1 VNARVVWVCGRVSV
15 LCAYV
20 CACVRV
26 CVWSCVRVCVC
37 TPVCY
42 TCIMCLCVYTYC
54 THSLIH
60 THTHTQATGAIA
72 EQIKKDFGSY
82 DEFKKQFET

>member
-26 CVWSCVRVCVC
+26 CVCTCVRVVLCAGVRVYACVLYLYNVF
-37 TPVCY
+37 VCIY
-42 TCIMCLCVYTYC
+42 IL
-54 THSLIH
+54 HSLTH
-60 THTHTQATGAIA
+60 THTHTHTGYRRDRGTDQ
-72 EQIKKDFGSY
+72 EGFRLL
-82 DEFKKQFET
+82 

>member
-1 VNARVVWVCGRVSV
+1 
-15 LCAYV
+15 
-20 CACVRV
+20 
-26 CVWSCVRVCVC
+26 
-37 TPVCY
+37 
-42 TCIMCLCVYTYC
+42 M
-54 THSLIH
+54 THTH